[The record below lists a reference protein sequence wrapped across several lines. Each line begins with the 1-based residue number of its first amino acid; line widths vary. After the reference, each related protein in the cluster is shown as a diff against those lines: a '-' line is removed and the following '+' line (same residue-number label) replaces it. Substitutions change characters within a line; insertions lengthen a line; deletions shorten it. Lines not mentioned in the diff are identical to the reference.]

1 MLTGSLKKIAVL
13 VIMLSAPSF
22 GHAQPLP
29 LSFSSAY
36 ELAQSSAPE
45 LAIARFK
52 VDSADSQRAV
62 ALGSILPQVILFGQ
76 FSDNRIQYESE
87 LSVADQTFY
96 GQRYGLQL
104 SQSLLDLSQGL
115 EVSRLGFVKKQSQ
128 EEVAIAETDL
138 LNMLIEAY
146 LTVLLADEDVD
157 QYEAE
162 LTSVER
168 QLEEATA
175 LYERNL
181 LPVTQVLEIQTRAD
195 TVRAD
200 VIMSRGKALVAREEL
215 SMLVG
220 EPVDELAQVMDEFA
234 LLNRFASATDASREA
249 SLNSPSIAAA
259 EAALNAAKKA
269 VDAEKANR
277 FPVVNFTYSFQ
288 HSDVGFD
295 NLQAPARDT
304 STLAVGFNYPL
315 FEGGAGIARLKGARA
330 KFNSAETAYRS
341 ESIKAEIRARS
352 AWLSLRAATERLLAG
367 RKAIVSAR
375 TNLDAS
381 RKAVLAGTARA
392 SDILIALS
400 QNTRAVRDFSQAKF
414 EYATAWVELEMA
426 TGSNPSVTAS
436 KISRALH
443 GN

>member
-104 SQSLLDLSQGL
+104 SILLDLSQGRKCRGPICKSSL
-115 EVSRLGFVKKQSQ
+115 RRRSQ
-128 EEVAIAETDL
+128 LRNGPSTAK
-138 LNMLIEAY
+138 EAY

-220 EPVDELAQVMDEFA
+220 EPVDELAQVMDVFA
-234 LLNRFASATDASREA
+234 LLNRFASAQMYTR
-249 SLNSPSIAAA
+249 SLA
-259 EAALNAAKKA
+259 
-269 VDAEKANR
+269 
-277 FPVVNFTYSFQ
+277 
-288 HSDVGFD
+288 
-295 NLQAPARDT
+295 
-304 STLAVGFNYPL
+304 
-315 FEGGAGIARLKGARA
+315 
-330 KFNSAETAYRS
+330 
-341 ESIKAEIRARS
+341 
-352 AWLSLRAATERLLAG
+352 
-367 RKAIVSAR
+367 
-375 TNLDAS
+375 
-381 RKAVLAGTARA
+381 
-392 SDILIALS
+392 
-400 QNTRAVRDFSQAKF
+400 
-414 EYATAWVELEMA
+414 
-426 TGSNPSVTAS
+426 
-436 KISRALH
+436 
-443 GN
+443 